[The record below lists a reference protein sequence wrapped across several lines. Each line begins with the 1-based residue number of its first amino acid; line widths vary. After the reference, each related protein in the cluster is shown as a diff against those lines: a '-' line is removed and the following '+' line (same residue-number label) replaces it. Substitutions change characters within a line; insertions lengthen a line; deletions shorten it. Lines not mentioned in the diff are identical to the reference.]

1 MQRSAGVD
9 YGTDAVGY
17 VQLRRADGICEVV
30 GRITPEHKVS
40 SKPYRVVVKI
50 DEISEKVV
58 DAKCMDC
65 AAAEGYLL
73 ENAPEGT
80 TGLIFD
86 HLAFKPH
93 KGEELGIDRLLQDF
107 LKDQI
112 GEPDC
117 DQFLLYCKQKMTDEL
132 CDLIN
137 KGTVLQAK
145 SPLWHAVR
153 FSRVTASKAYDAAH
167 SSGNINSSLVMSVIG
182 AARLKDTDA
191 MKRGR
196 KLKHSVLNEVRSQLG
211 KINPTGIF
219 LTPRY
224 PVMGASP
231 DGITEDGQ
239 SIVEVKC
246 PTTKK
251 NFRKYVK
258 NDGCVAA
265 KHLAQVQMLMH
276 IANRK
281 QAYFC
286 VAHPDFELTT
296 NVKIVKVM
304 YDPVYSEDLMLKCQ
318 NFWEKTV
325 FLELCR
331 VYSN

>member
-1 MQRSAGVD
+1 
-9 YGTDAVGY
+9 
-17 VQLRRADGICEVV
+17 
-30 GRITPEHKVS
+30 
-40 SKPYRVVVKI
+40 
-50 DEISEKVV
+50 
-58 DAKCMDC
+58 
-65 AAAEGYLL
+65 
-73 ENAPEGT
+73 
-80 TGLIFD
+80 
-86 HLAFKPH
+86 
-93 KGEELGIDRLLQDF
+93 
-107 LKDQI
+107 
-112 GEPDC
+112 
-117 DQFLLYCKQKMTDEL
+117 MTNEL

-167 SSGNINSSLVMSVIG
+167 SSGNINSSFVMSVIG

-196 KLKHSVLNEVRSQLG
+196 KLEHSVLNEVRSQLG

-246 PTTKK
+246 PTTQK

-286 VAHPDFELTT
+286 VAHPDFELTK